1 MKKVMTTEKK
11 KLFGVITLNKYGN
24 PFKRK
29 LFIFFMLLIPMANFL
44 IFTVYANI
52 GGVWLS
58 FNQMSLSTGTDV
70 FVGFANYCRFFEQF
84 ALMEYGRMIAVS
96 FGYLIAVMFVSVPI
110 SLVCSFFLYKKVPL
124 GKIIVIILFL
134 PNILPASVLA
144 EYYRQLFDPI
154 NGIVNKLFNL
164 LGGYTIET
172 APSWLTDPRYSN
184 YMLYLYTVWFGFG
197 YNAILLWGAMTRIPQ
212 EVVESAQLDGAGMVK
227 EFFKITIPII
237 WPTFSMVIIL
247 TWMVPFTLYMQ
258 PMMISFNGQANTTTI
273 ALLALQTLRDQYN
286 PYYASAISIIIA
298 LVSIPTT
305 LLLRKALDRVFTV
318 VEV

>member
-1 MKKVMTTEKK
+1 MKQIDAKVKAQILVE
-11 KLFGVITLNKYGN
+11 
-24 PFKRK
+24 
-29 LFIFFMLLIPMANFL
+29 
-44 IFTVYANI
+44 
-52 GGVWLS
+52 
-58 FNQMSLSTGTDV
+58 
-70 FVGFANYCRFFEQF
+70 
-84 ALMEYGRMIAVS
+84 ALPYIQQYV
-96 FGYLIAVMFVSVPI
+96 
-110 SLVCSFFLYKKVPL
+110 

>member
-70 FVGFANYCRFFEQF
+70 FVGFANYRSFFEQF
-84 ALMEYGRMIAVS
+84 ALMEYGRMVAVS